1 MGDDRTTGPGSR
13 GTIYSLG
20 TSTRSLREFLDI
32 LQLRGITRV
41 CDVRSFPTSKRFPHF
56 SSPSLAASLREAGID
71 YSWLGE
77 KLGGYRKSGYES
89 YMRTPEF
96 MEGLEELERLASG
109 APTAFIC
116 AELLPWRCHRRFIA
130 GALQAR
136 GWRVIHIIE
145 ADREWVP
152 RPREENLPLWDEDKA

>member
-1 MGDDRTTGPGSR
+1 LKGEKVTGAGPR
-13 GTIYSLG
+13 GTVYSLG

-32 LQLRGITRV
+32 LQLKGITQV
-41 CDVRSFPTSKRFPHF
+41 CDVRSFPTSRRFPHF
-56 SSPSLAASLREAGID
+56 SSWPLATSLREVGIA

-77 KLGGYRKSGYES
+77 KLGGYRKGGYEAH
-89 YMRTPEF
+89 MRTPEF

-136 GWRVIHIIE
+136 GWRVIHIID

-152 RPREENLPLWDEDKA
+152 RPRVENLSLWDEKKT